1 MFGVNEIDR
10 EELRNSILQAKD
22 NCGDTVCIR
31 DLIDFLQEQ
40 IEFLEDECYEREKDI
55 EFFNQED

>member
-31 DLIDFLQEQ
+31 DLITPLK
-40 IEFLEDECYEREKDI
+40 LEISIIIYLLL
-55 EFFNQED
+55 N